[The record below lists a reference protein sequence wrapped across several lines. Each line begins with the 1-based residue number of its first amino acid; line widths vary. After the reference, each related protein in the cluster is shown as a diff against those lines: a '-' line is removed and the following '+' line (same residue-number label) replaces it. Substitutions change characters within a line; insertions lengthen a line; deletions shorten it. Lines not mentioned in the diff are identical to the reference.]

1 VIEPVR
7 GDAIVFGATAHVTIP
22 LPILEAPEA
31 TVSDEESLIAAQPK
45 LGTFTCIAKDPLESA
60 PRRVMQTPDSG

>member
-7 GDAIVFGATAHVTIP
+7 GDAIVFGATSYVTIP

-31 TVSDEESLIAAQPK
+31 TVSHEESLMAAQPK
-45 LGTFTCIAKDPLESA
+45 LGTFTCTAKDPLEA
-60 PRRVMQTPDSG
+60 PPAG